1 MNPEF
6 AARPPVL
13 IVGAHRSGTSATARA
28 LKLLGLQIGQKLDS
42 HDEPRELQT
51 IHETYLRRVG
61 AAWYNPGPFLASLT
75 IPEGKR
81 AGVEYLRGQITADL
95 SVFSYRKGLTGWWL
109 RRQLRNG
116 RPWGWKEPRT
126 TLFGECWL
134 EIFPNARILH
144 VIRNPLAVATSIQ
157 RRELEFQSRG
167 DEPSG
172 QVQDF
177 NYCVEVAMTYVEAGE
192 DLASHASHFC
202 RVRFEDLQTDTV
214 GQLTKLAEFCGLA
227 VSEGNIS
234 RAAATIRPTRADR
247 LRQANEKREILA
259 RYPLAAKLG
268 YGVD

>member
-6 AARPPVL
+6 AKKAPVL

-42 HDEPRELQT
+42 HDEPRELQR
-51 IHETYLRRVG
+51 IHETYLHRVG
-61 AAWYNPGPFLASLT
+61 AAWYQPGPFLASLT

-81 AGVEYLRGQITADL
+81 ACVEYLRGQIRPDL
-95 SVFSYRKGLTGWWL
+95 SVFSYRKGLTGWRL
-109 RRQLRNG
+109 RRNLRNG
-116 RPWGWKEPRT
+116 SPWGWKEPRT

-157 RRELEFQSRG
+157 RRELEFQSKG

-177 NYCVEVAMTYVEAGE
+177 NYCVELAMTYLQAGE
-192 DLASHASHFC
+192 SLVRRASHFC
-202 RVRFEDLQTDTV
+202 RVRFEDLQTDAV
-214 GQLTKLAEFCGLA
+214 GQLSRIAEFCELTA
-227 VSEGNIS
+227 THRQMH
-234 RAAATIRPTRADR
+234 RAAATIRPTKAGT
-247 LRQANEKREILA
+247 LRQVDEKRDVLA

-268 YGVD
+268 Y